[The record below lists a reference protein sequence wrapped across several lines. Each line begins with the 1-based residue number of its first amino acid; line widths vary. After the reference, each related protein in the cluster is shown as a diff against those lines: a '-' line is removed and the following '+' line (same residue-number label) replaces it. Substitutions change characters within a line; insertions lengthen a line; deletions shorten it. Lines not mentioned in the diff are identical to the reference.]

1 MAKTGGL
8 RDRHKCG
15 FCGRNRNELGGPLIE
30 GSGLGDSHKVYI
42 CDSCISAA
50 RQAMDQQFSK
60 AAPTNRK
67 LEHVPTPRSL
77 YTHLCEYVIGQESA
91 KRTLAVQVANHYRR
105 LIDTDERTMGGRYLN
120 DPELDEVVIEKSN
133 VVLLGPTG
141 SGKTLLARSLAE
153 KLDVPFAIGDATT
166 LTEAGYVGED
176 VENLLLKLLHN
187 ADFDIEAAQRG
198 IIYIDEIDKI
208 AKTSHNVSI
217 TRDVSGEGVQ
227 QSLLKMI
234 EGTEANVPP
243 QGGRKHPEQ
252 QYIQINTT
260 NILFICGG
268 AFNGLEEI
276 VGRRLN
282 RRRIGFNQ
290 ETRSGDD
297 ERERNELLAQAT
309 HDDLIEYGIIPE
321 LAGRLPVMS
330 ALQELSVDDLVRV
343 LQEPRNALVKQ
354 ERKKMA
360 YAGVGLKFS
369 EDAVREIAEQAR
381 KMGTGARAL
390 RTVMEGFMSDL
401 YFDLPKRARGRQ
413 FTITAEVV
421 RGEKNLFGEEW
432 GEAA

>member
-1 MAKTGGL
+1 MAKASGT
-8 RDRHKCG
+8 RERQKCG

-30 GSGLGDSHKVYI
+30 GSGLGDAHRVYI
-42 CDSCISAA
+42 CSTCIDAA
-50 RQAMDQQFSK
+50 RQAMDQQYK
-60 AAPTNRK
+60 RAAPTKRK
-67 LEHVPTPRSL
+67 LEQVPTPKSL
-77 YTHLCEYVIGQESA
+77 YDHLCEYVIGQEAA
-91 KRTLAVQVANHYRR
+91 KRTLSVQVANHYRR
-105 LIDTDERTMGGRYLN
+105 LIDADERLTGGRFLD
-120 DPELDEVVIEKSN
+120 DPELDDVIIEKSN
-133 VVLLGPTG
+133 VLLLGPTG
-141 SGKTLLARSLAE
+141 SGKTLLARSLANR
-153 KLDVPFAIGDATT
+153 LDVPFAIGDATT

-252 QYIQINTT
+252 QYIQIDTT

-276 VGRRLN
+276 IGRRLN

-290 ETRSGDD
+290 LTVGE
-297 ERERNELLAQAT
+297 EERNELLSHAT

-330 ALQELSVDDLVRV
+330 PLRELSIEDLMRV
-343 LQEPRNALVKQ
+343 LQEPKNALLKQ

-360 YAGVGLKFS
+360 YAGIGLSFS
-369 EDAVREIAEQAR
+369 EDAVREIAEQA
-381 KMGTGARAL
+381 KQKGTGARAL
-390 RTVMEGFMSDL
+390 RTVVEGFMTDL
-401 YFDLPKRARGRQ
+401 YFDDLPKRARGRQ
-413 FTITAEVV
+413 FTIDAEVV
-421 RGEKNLFGEEW
+421 RGEKNLFDEEL